1 VANALLLHEP
11 SRQIFVDLGYAA
23 KAAERLKA
31 GNIDDEFL
39 LCRIL
44 FLLTYGTNID
54 FVVLVNQHALAHS
67 LNERV
72 AHHSTAFSESGRM
85 GSRPSSIEDMAMV
98 EALKLIFNI
107 THFYPD
113 LIPTFTPSLK
123 SLVNILLY
131 HDLPSPPLQSP
142 ITYIL
147 NALLNLDLNS
157 AQTTPADPKL
167 DTSPLFPD
175 EHPQGVIDRLTSIL
189 SKAVKEHSERELDE
203 AALPLCTLIRRVYEV
218 ASPEMKARTRGL
230 LLPGDQDREQP
241 LGKGETL
248 SARLLKLSCSPHLPS
263 LGENI
268 SSLLFEL
275 SDKDPNKF
283 VENIGYGYAAG
294 FLSSHNIEVP
304 ASATGVGS
312 SSRENANVRG
322 DVNPITG
329 QRWSAENKQQQD
341 LPEMTEEEKER
352 EAERLFVLFER
363 LRATGVVDV
372 KNPVQQARDEGRFE
386 ELD

>member
-1 VANALLLHEP
+1 VANALLLNEP
-11 SRQIFVDLGYAA
+11 SRQTFVDLGYAT

-31 GNIDDEFL
+31 GNVDDEFL

-54 FVVLVNQHALAHS
+54 FVVLVNEHALAES
-67 LNERV
+67 LNERI
-72 AHHSTAFSESGRM
+72 AHHSTAFSKTGRG
-85 GSRPSSIEDMAMV
+85 GSRTSPIEDMAMV

-131 HDLPSPPLQSP
+131 HELPSPPLQSP
-142 ITYIL
+142 INFIL

-157 AQTTPADPKL
+157 AQKTHADTKAE
-167 DTSPLFPD
+167 TSPLFPD
-175 EHPQGVIDRLTSIL
+175 QHPEGVIDRLTSIL
-189 SKAVKEHSERELDE
+189 FKAVKEHPERELDE

-218 ASPEMKARTRGL
+218 ASPEMKARTREL
-230 LLPGDQDREQP
+230 LLPSDQDREQP
-241 LGKGETL
+241 LGKGETV
-248 SARLLKLSCSPHLPS
+248 SARLLNLSCSPHLPN
-263 LGENI
+263 LGDNI

-283 VENIGYGYAAG
+283 VENIGYGFAAG
-294 FLSSHNIEVP
+294 FLSSHNIQVP
-304 ASATGVGS
+304 ASATGEGS
-312 SSRENANVRG
+312 GARDNVSGRG
-322 DVNPITG
+322 DINPITG
-329 QRWSAENKQQQD
+329 QRWSAESKQKQD
-341 LPEMTEEEKER
+341 ISEMTEEEKER

-372 KNPVQQARDEGRFE
+372 KNPVQQAVDEGRFE